1 MKGGVYMDEEVKKPE
16 EIAASVEDA
25 PKQPESHEP
34 EVFKKKHE
42 HPWQKFQKT
51 NATFKKNMSNKAARF
66 MQRKSGK
73 GG

>member
-1 MKGGVYMDEEVKKPE
+1 MKGGEFMAEEEKKPE
-16 EIAASVEDA
+16 ENPVPAADA
-25 PKQPESHEP
+25 PKQPEGHEP